1 MECGK
6 CGTANPDAAKF
17 CNECG
22 AAMPRAC
29 SGCGFQ
35 NPPKAKFCNECGEKL
50 SANTNARAIQDS
62 EQPRSSAAP
71 LSGKSGEASPTSL
84 RPPEAERRQ
93 LTVMFCDLVGSTQL
107 SSQLDPEDLREVIR
121 AYQAV
126 CEEVIQHYEGHLAQY
141 LGDGVLAYFGYPSAH
156 EDDAPRAVRA
166 ALEVLQKLTL
176 LNQGKLRR
184 DHGIS
189 ISARIGIHTGPT
201 VVGTVGGSNAT
212 EQLAVGET
220 PNIAARIQ
228 AHAPPGSVL
237 VSGDTVRLMHGAFDL
252 ETCGMRKVDAG
263 LELELHRV
271 LNLARSRFDE
281 WEPGAA
287 SGSFLGRDAE
297 LSTLMVRFEEISR
310 GGGRTVCL
318 VGDAGIGKSALIRA
332 FRSRVRDESHRWVQ
346 TRSSS
351 YHADTALHPIGEL
364 VRQSVPHLEGDSAD
378 AIVSHLC
385 AELQLS
391 AELRQVLFSALGE
404 EVEGPLS
411 SLAPQVRRARTLEA
425 LAGFVFRLAEQ
436 RPTVICVEDL
446 HWTDHSTL
454 ELLAQIAER
463 INNHP
468 LLLLMTT
475 RPQFSVP
482 WTLDTSIQ
490 LNRLPSDQVMELVR
504 RIAEVPLPT
513 ELVEQI
519 VRRADGNPLFVEELT
534 KMVTEAGTSDTT
546 RAQIAIP
553 ATLQDSL
560 MARLDRLAP
569 AKTIVQVGA
578 SVGREFPF
586 QLMQELL
593 ELAPEELDRELSR
606 LTNAELLYRRGE
618 GQSAVYTFKHALIQD
633 AAYQSLTRRTR
644 REYHGRIAQLL
655 ANRLDETPAPV
666 LAHHHAEAG
675 NTGQAV
681 QLWHAAAQTALR
693 EFALAESINHL
704 ERGLALLST
713 DGGADSDPLRLSL
726 RVTLGAPLML
736 TRGFAAPEV
745 EAHYAELYELC
756 QRVVGAASDQLFPA
770 LWGLWTFYEVSGVY
784 PKAQRMG
791 EELLEL
797 AERSGRSGI
806 QLAAHTALGAARFMR
821 GEVAPA
827 RRAFETGLE
836 LYDPAEHADL
846 ALLFGQDAG
855 AMCASFLTWVHA
867 HDGDVDKAKH
877 RVKQS
882 LDLSKELG
890 QPSTRGF
897 VECVLATH
905 FCLTEEFDK
914 AKEHSQTVISLG
926 MEQGMPHWAAQGQV
940 NRGWAVSGLGD
951 PDSGVEDIRTGIGA
965 LMAIGTRAAMTYFNG
980 SLAASE
986 LARGQDQAA
995 DGTLDGA
1002 FEYLEASD
1010 ERLFESELHRL
1021 RGDLMRQ
1028 RGDIPS
1034 AQAEY
1039 TRAEQVA
1046 DAQGALALARK
1057 AKASQAAL

>member
-6 CGTANPDAAKF
+6 CGTENPETAKF

-22 AAMPRAC
+22 DAMPRPCA
-29 SGCGFQ
+29 SCGFA

-50 SANTNARAIQDS
+50 GASARSDRVS
-62 EQPRSSAAP
+62 EIEPHSSSAP
-71 LSGKSGEASPTSL
+71 PSVKGKSEGSPTSL
-84 RPPEAERRQ
+84 RAPEAERRQ

-121 AYQAV
+121 GYQAV
-126 CEEVIQHYEGHLAQY
+126 CEEVIQHYEGHVAQY

-156 EDDAPRAVRA
+156 EDDPQRAVRT
-166 ALEVLQKLTL
+166 ALEILQKLTQ
-176 LNQGKLRR
+176 LNQSKLHR

-189 ISARIGIHTGPT
+189 VSARIGIHTGPT
-201 VVGTVGGSNAT
+201 VVGTVGGVHAT

-228 AHAPPGSVL
+228 SHAPPDSVL
-237 VSGDTVRLMHGAFDL
+237 VSGDSVRLMRNVFDL
-252 ETCGMRKVDAG
+252 ESCGRRKVDAG

-271 LNLARSRFDE
+271 MGFTRSRIDE

-287 SGSFLGRDAE
+287 NGAFLGRDAE
-297 LSTLMVRFEEISR
+297 LSTLSVRFEEVSR
-310 GGGRTVCL
+310 GGGRTVCV

-332 FRSRVRDESHRWVQ
+332 FRARLGDRPHRWLQ

-351 YHADTALHPIGEL
+351 YHADTALHPVGEL
-364 VRQSVPHLEGDSAD
+364 IRQAAPHIDSEAPQ
-378 AIVSHLC
+378 AIVDALTQEFRLNTEHG
-385 AELQLS
+385 
-391 AELRQVLFSALGE
+391 QVLRSLLGDE
-404 EVEGPLS
+404 TEGPLNA
-411 SLAPQVRRARTLEA
+411 LPPQVRRARILEGLCA
-425 LAGFVFRLAEQ
+425 FLFRLAEDK
-436 RPTVICVEDL
+436 PTLICVEDL

-454 ELLAQIAER
+454 ELLAQVAER
-463 INNHP
+463 IHTRP

-475 RPQFSVP
+475 RPQFAVP
-482 WTLDTSIQ
+482 WNVDTSIQ
-490 LNRLPSDQVMELVR
+490 LNRLPSDQVMELVK
-504 RIAEVPLPT
+504 RIADAPLPA
-513 ELVEQI
+513 ELLEQI

-534 KMVTEAGTSDTT
+534 KMVTEAGNSDAL
-546 RAQIAIP
+546 RAQVAIP

-593 ELAPEELDRELSR
+593 ELDPQELEHELAR
-606 LTNAELLYRRGE
+606 LTSAELLYRRGE
-618 GQSAVYTFKHALIQD
+618 GNQAIYTFKHALIQD

-655 ANRLDETPAPV
+655 SNRFTETPPPV
-666 LAHHHAEAG
+666 LAHHHTEAG
-675 NTGQAV
+675 NTSQAAL
-681 QLWHAAAQTALR
+681 LWHDAAQRALR

-704 ERGLALLST
+704 ERGLALLAT
-713 DGGADSDPLRLSL
+713 DVSADNDPLRLSL

-756 QRVVGAASDQLFPA
+756 QRNAGTAADQLFPA

-797 AERSGRSGI
+797 AERSDKSGI
-806 QLAAHTALGAARFMR
+806 RLAAHTALGAARFMR

-836 LYDPAEHADL
+836 LYDPQQHAEL

-867 HDGDVDKAKH
+867 HDGHTEKAKQ
-877 RVKQS
+877 RVNQA
-882 LDLSKELG
+882 LQLSEQLG

-905 FCLTEEFDK
+905 FCLVDEFSK
-914 AKEHSQTVISLG
+914 AKEHSETVIRLG
-926 MEQGMPHWAAQGQV
+926 NEQGMPHWAAQGQV
-940 NRGWAVSGLGD
+940 NRGWAVSGLGN
-951 PDSGVEDIRTGIGA
+951 PESGVEDIRMGISA

-980 SLAASE
+980 GLAASE
-986 LARGQDQAA
+986 LARGDVDAA
-995 DGTLDGA
+995 QNTLGSTFD
-1002 FEYLEASD
+1002 YVEASD

-1021 RGDLMRQ
+1021 HGELMKARGDMN
-1028 RGDIPS
+1028 S
-1034 AQAEY
+1034 ARSEFA
-1039 TRAEQVA
+1039 RAEQVA
-1046 DAQGALALARK
+1046 AAQGAVALANK
-1057 AKASQAAL
+1057 AKASAAAL